1 MNDTEGHGTYLS
13 SIICGEKYG
22 ISKESDIYIYKIFTG
37 YGTTKKS
44 WIINALSEAIF
55 IDKCKIINLSFGG
68 INYNDNKIIELINY
82 ASNKNILIISS
93 SGNEGPSYGTISFP
107 GVLPNVLTIG
117 SLSKE
122 IFSVY
127 KYSSRGPAM
136 IDKETLI
143 TKPNVY
149 APGEEII
156 GLSFDN
162 KIKNKKKYIL

>member
-1 MNDTEGHGTYLS
+1 MRNNNSCNVVFLY
-13 SIICGEKYG
+13 IF
-22 ISKESDIYIYKIFTG
+22 IYKIFTG
-37 YGTTKKS
+37 TGITKKE
-44 WIINALSEAIF
+44 WLINALTEAIF

-68 INYNDNKIIELINY
+68 INYNDEKIIELINI
-82 ASNKNILIISS
+82 ASNNNILLTAS

-127 KYSSRGPAM
+127 KYSSRGPA
-136 IDKETLI
+136 ILDKNSLI
-143 TKPNVY
+143 TKPNTY
-149 APGEEII
+149 APGEDIV

-162 KIKNKKKYIL
+162 KKNKKY